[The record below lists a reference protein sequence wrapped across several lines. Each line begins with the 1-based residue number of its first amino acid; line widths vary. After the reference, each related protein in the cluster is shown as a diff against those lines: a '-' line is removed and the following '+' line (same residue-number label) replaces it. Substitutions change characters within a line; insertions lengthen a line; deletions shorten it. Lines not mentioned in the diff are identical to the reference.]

1 MLGGVFFERTHHAR
15 DLGIVDDA
23 PRAARRDIMI
33 GDSEGEAWLGDPR
46 AARFELAEGVERSF
60 MHVMAVDPQQRLAVV
75 APHDL
80 VGCPKLVEQGQRLA
94 HGGSQGTKTPRRR
107 APNIESASGNVSL
120 SGGWQMGGFQMS
132 HWSARVTRRHLLQ
145 TTAMGGAAAA

>member
-80 VGCPKLVEQGQRLA
+80 VRRPKLVEQG
-94 HGGSQGTKTPRRR
+94 
-107 APNIESASGNVSL
+107 
-120 SGGWQMGGFQMS
+120 
-132 HWSARVTRRHLLQ
+132 
-145 TTAMGGAAAA
+145 